1 MGNITAGLT
10 QMMITPLKNGA
21 FKVETPDW
29 QLQIFR
35 QLSQELKIVLSE
47 RNSYLTTRLFPV
59 AYKGDKTANAE
70 YEQLTHEE
78 LLQSHLASLKLIE
91 EITNNAELSETTL
104 IEIMQGINILRLVLG
119 TRLKIDDENSESSS
133 EISESHPDHNLWL
146 VFHLLG
152 QTLSTIVDSI
162 NH

>member
-1 MGNITAGLT
+1 MCIR
-10 QMMITPLKNGA
+10 
-21 FKVETPDW
+21 D
-29 QLQIFR
+29 
-35 QLSQELKIVLSE
+35 SQSD
-47 RNSYLTTRLFPV
+47 R
-59 AYKGDKTANAE
+59 AANAE

-91 EITNNAELSETTL
+91 EISNNAEVSESTL

-162 NH
+162 ND

>member
-1 MGNITAGLT
+1 
-10 QMMITPLKNGA
+10 MMITPLKNGA

-29 QLQIFR
+29 QIQIFR
-35 QLSQELKIVLSE
+35 QLSQELKTVLSE

-59 AYKGDKTANAE
+59 AYQSDKAANAE

-78 LLQSHLASLKLIE
+78 LLQSHLASLELIE
-91 EITNNAELSETTL
+91 GISTDKEVSEHTL
-104 IEIMQGINILRLVLG
+104 IKLMQGINILRLVLG
-119 TRLKIDDENSESSS
+119 TRLKIDDENSENSS
-133 EISESHPDHNLWL
+133 EINESHPDHNLWL

>member
-1 MGNITAGLT
+1 
-10 QMMITPLKNGA
+10 MMITHLKNGT

-29 QLQIFR
+29 QIQIFR
-35 QLSQELKIVLSE
+35 ELAQELETVLSD
-47 RNSYLTTRLFPV
+47 RNSYLITRLFPV
-59 AYKGDKTANAE
+59 AYQSDTAANAE

-91 EITNNAELSETTL
+91 EISNNAEVFESTL
-104 IEIMQGINILRLVLG
+104 IEIMQGINILRLILG

-146 VFHLLG
+146 GFHLLG

-162 NH
+162 ND

>member
-1 MGNITAGLT
+1 
-10 QMMITPLKNGA
+10 MMITHLKNGT

-29 QLQIFR
+29 QIQIFR
-35 QLSQELKIVLSE
+35 ELAQELETVLSD
-47 RNSYLTTRLFPV
+47 RNSYLITRLFPV
-59 AYKGDKTANAE
+59 AYQSDTAANAE

-91 EITNNAELSETTL
+91 EISNNAEVSESTL
-104 IEIMQGINILRLVLG
+104 IEIMQGINILRLILG

-162 NH
+162 ND

>member
-1 MGNITAGLT
+1 MGNITAGLI
-10 QMMITPLKNGA
+10 QMMITHLKNGT

-29 QLQIFR
+29 QIQIFR
-35 QLSQELKIVLSE
+35 ELAQELETVLSD
-47 RNSYLTTRLFPV
+47 RNSYLITRLFPV
-59 AYKGDKTANAE
+59 AYQSDTAANAE

-78 LLQSHLASLKLIE
+78 LLQSHLASLKLIK
-91 EITNNAELSETTL
+91 EISNNAEVSEGTL

-119 TRLKIDDENSESSS
+119 TRLKIDDENSESSTV
-133 EISESHPDHNLWL
+133 ISEDHPDHNLWL

-162 NH
+162 ND

>member
-1 MGNITAGLT
+1 MI
-10 QMMITPLKNGA
+10 ITPIDSGS
-21 FKVETPDW
+21 FKIDIPDW
-29 QLQIFR
+29 QIQIFHN
-35 QLSQELKIVLSE
+35 LAEELQAIIS
-47 RNSYLTTRLFPV
+47 NGNNHLTSRLFPV
-59 AYKGDKTANAE
+59 AYQSDRAANAE

-78 LLQSHLASLKLIE
+78 LLQSHLASIKLIE
-91 EITNNAELSETTL
+91 EISNNAEVSESTL

-133 EISESHPDHNLWL
+133 EISESHPDHNLRL

>member
-1 MGNITAGLT
+1 MGDTPAGLRL
-10 QMMITPLKNGA
+10 MIITPIDSGS
-21 FKVETPDW
+21 FKIDIPDW
-29 QLQIFR
+29 QIQIFHN
-35 QLSQELKIVLSE
+35 LAEELQAIIS
-47 RNSYLTTRLFPV
+47 NGNNHLTSRLFPV
-59 AYKGDKTANAE
+59 AYQSDKAANAE

-91 EITNNAELSETTL
+91 EISNNAEVSESTL

-119 TRLKIDDENSESSS
+119 TRLKIDDENAESLS

>member
-1 MGNITAGLT
+1 VGNITAGLT

-29 QLQIFR
+29 QIQIFR
-35 QLSQELKIVLSE
+35 QLSQELKTVLSE
-47 RNSYLTTRLFPV
+47 RNNYLTTRLFPV
-59 AYKGDKTANAE
+59 AYQSDKAANAE

-91 EITNNAELSETTL
+91 EISNNAEVSESIL

-119 TRLKIDDENSESSS
+119 TRLKIDDENAESLS